1 MTKTIP
7 IRYDGYIEGY
17 YGRLL
22 SFDDRKRIVRQ
33 LKSLGLT
40 SYFYAP
46 KDDSFHRFNWR
57 QPYPD
62 FWLNE
67 WQDFAADAADK
78 GITVIAGLAPGL
90 DLDMRSDTDMA
101 IMAAKLK
108 RLCGNANGNVI
119 PCLLMDDIP
128 PAMADADANDTHI
141 KEGQSHA
148 DLANRLARQ
157 LAPDHSTMMVTPRV
171 YADELEH
178 DTPGYLG
185 GFAAEYNPDIRLFYC
200 GQYIVS
206 HDLDMTKTAICQAGI
221 DARNII
227 IWDNL
232 YANDYCPRRLF
243 LGAWDAS
250 SWDSGSWDGR
260 SDAAH
265 KTSGVML
272 NPTGMIETDLVLL
285 NIMAAN
291 NTIGDSLG
299 DTITAWQKVL
309 QQHGVPDAFF
319 EVAHVFDRPVHPSLA
334 NDEMPDTNTETMLAA
349 LDELLWRWKSP
360 LAREWYPYLMGLR
373 GDLLMLSGAAD
384 DLRQAKIMPPYLRYL
399 YQNKKGKAKGKP
411 TR

>member
-46 KDDSFHRFNWR
+46 KDDPFHRFQWR

-62 FWLNE
+62 MWLNE
-67 WQDFAADAADK
+67 WQDFISDAADK
-78 GITVIAGLAPGL
+78 GITIIAGLAPGL
-90 DLDMRSDTDMA
+90 DLDMNSDTDIA
-101 IMAAKLK
+101 IIAAKLM
-108 RLCGNANGNVI
+108 RLCGANGNVI

-128 PAMADADANDTHI
+128 PAMADADGQHI

-148 DLANRLARQ
+148 DLANRLAKQ
-157 LAPDHSTMMVTPRV
+157 LAPEHSTLMVTPRV

-185 GFAAEYNPDIRLFYC
+185 GFVAECNPDIPLFYC
-200 GQYIVS
+200 GQHIVA

-221 DARNII
+221 DAKNII

-243 LGAWDAS
+243 LGAWDGEA
-250 SWDSGSWDGR
+250 WHGGAWHGR
-260 SDAAH
+260 SDATH

-272 NPTGMIETDLVLL
+272 NPTGMIETDIVLL
-285 NIMAAN
+285 AIMAAN
-291 NTIGDSLG
+291 NTIGESLG
-299 DTITAWQKVL
+299 DNISAWQKVL

-319 EVAHVFDRPVHPSLA
+319 DVAHVFDRPVHPILA
-334 NDEMPDTNTETMLAA
+334 NDGIPDTNTETMLAA

-360 LAREWYPYLMGLR
+360 LAREWYPHLMGLR

-399 YQNKKGKAKGKP
+399 YQGKSIQKGKP